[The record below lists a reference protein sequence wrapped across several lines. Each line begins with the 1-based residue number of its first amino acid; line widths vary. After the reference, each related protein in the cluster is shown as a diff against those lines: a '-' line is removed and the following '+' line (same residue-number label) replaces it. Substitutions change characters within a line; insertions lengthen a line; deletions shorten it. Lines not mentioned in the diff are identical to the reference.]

1 MLYSNV
7 LLCSAI
13 SDNDAPYMM
22 AKISTNKY
30 QPRYKFVRDMKNFS
44 LQKCIDDFKQLPF
57 SVMYSLITQ
66 MICLTP

>member
-1 MLYSNV
+1 MLYSNM
-7 LLCSAI
+7 LLCSSI
-13 SDNDAPYMM
+13 SDSDAPYMM

-30 QPRYKFVRDMKNFS
+30 QHRYKFVRDVKNFN